1 MGTGLSARCFVYAD
15 KEREQMRKT
24 VWITGGARGIGAA
37 AVRAFAQDGWRVAFS
52 YRSRTREAEAL
63 AAETGALAIQAD
75 MTARDAVQACL
86 GRIHEAIG
94 PLGALVCNAGVA
106 QQKMFCDLTDA
117 DWDFVMDGNLRSA
130 FYAIQAALPD
140 LVHDKDGAIVT
151 VSSVWGVAGA
161 SCESLYAASK
171 AGLIG
176 LTKSLAHELGL
187 SGIRVNCV
195 APGVIDT
202 EMNAMHD
209 AGTLAGLAE
218 ESDLGRL
225 GAPEEVERAI
235 RWLCSDEASFV
246 TGQVLGVT
254 GGVVI

>member
-1 MGTGLSARCFVYAD
+1 M
-15 KEREQMRKT
+15 KQT

-37 AVRAFAQDGWRVAFS
+37 CVRVFAAQGWRVAFS
-52 YRSRTREAEAL
+52 YRKSRECAEAL

-75 MTARDAVQACL
+75 MTVRDEAARCAA
-86 GRIHEAIG
+86 AIRAQYG
-94 PLGALVCNAGVA
+94 PIGVLVCNAGVA

-130 FYAIQAALPD
+130 FYCIQAALPD
-140 LVHDKDGAIVT
+140 MVHKKCGAIVT
-151 VSSVWGVAGA
+151 VSSVWGVTGA
-161 SCESLYAASK
+161 SCESHYAASK

-176 LTKSLAHELGL
+176 LTKSLAQELGP

-202 EMNAMHD
+202 DMNAMHD
-209 AGTLAGLAE
+209 ADTLRGLAE
-218 ESDLGRL
+218 ETALGRL
-225 GAPEEVERAI
+225 GTTEETARSI
-235 RWLCSDEASFV
+235 RFLCSDDAAFV

-254 GGVVI
+254 GGFAI

>member
-1 MGTGLSARCFVYAD
+1 
-15 KEREQMRKT
+15 MRQT
-24 VWITGGARGIGAA
+24 VWITGGSRGIGAA
-37 AVRAFAQDGWRVAFS
+37 TVRAFAQAGWRVAFC
-52 YRSRTREAEAL
+52 YRSRTEQAQAL
-63 AAETGALAIQAD
+63 AQETGALAIQAD
-75 MTARDAVQACL
+75 VTQRDAVRACVE
-86 GRIHEAIG
+86 RIHEELG
-94 PLGALVCNAGVA
+94 PLGAVVCNAGVA

-117 DWDFVMDGNLRSA
+117 DWDYVMDGNLRSA
-130 FYAIQAALPD
+130 FYTIQAALPD

-161 SCESLYAASK
+161 SCESHYAASK

-209 AGTLAGLAE
+209 ADTLAGLAE
-218 ESDLGRL
+218 ETDLGRL
-225 GAPEEVERAI
+225 GQADEVARTI
-235 RWLCSDEASFV
+235 RYLCSPDASFV

-254 GGVVI
+254 GGFVI